1 MLFEDRLNKKSK
13 TKIYKKIIKKAAQGL
28 TYALIKKEGIKSQA
42 STEGKTWL
50 QQPYTSLVNLL
61 VNVLVELLVNVLVEL
76 LVELLVN
83 ELGYVY
89 LLQKPM
95 QLSN

>member
-1 MLFEDRLNKKSK
+1 MEKSETKKWFTFTGSDCNSI
-13 TKIYKKIIKKAAQGL
+13 TFRADE
-28 TYALIKKEGIKSQA
+28 KEAIKSQA

-76 LVELLVN
+76 LVNVLVELLVN
-83 ELGYVY
+83 ELGYAY
-89 LLQKPM
+89 LLKKPM

>member
-1 MLFEDRLNKKSK
+1 MRKRPSSPRQ
-13 TKIYKKIIKKAAQGL
+13 AQ
-28 TYALIKKEGIKSQA
+28 KE
-42 STEGKTWL
+42 KTWL
-50 QQPYTSLVNLL
+50 QQPYTSLANLL

-76 LVELLVN
+76 LVNVLVELLVN